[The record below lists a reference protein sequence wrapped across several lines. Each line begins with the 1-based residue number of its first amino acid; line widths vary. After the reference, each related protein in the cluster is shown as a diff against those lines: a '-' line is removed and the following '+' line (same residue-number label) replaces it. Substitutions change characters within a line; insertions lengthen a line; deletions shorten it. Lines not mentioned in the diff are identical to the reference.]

1 MDARRGK
8 SKPMTY
14 RLSLFATTL
23 VFLVVISTGL
33 VPHSTSAQAWGIS
46 NLTIEADRS
55 NYLGQCPTTIRLTGK
70 FEANQPFGVVNY
82 QFIHSDGT
90 SSAVSHLTINAK
102 GSFTVEETLRRDA
115 GWNDTIYLRVFLP
128 IPGRTA
134 ALPVDSNRIII
145 KGQCQEV
152 RAAPRQATTS
162 LGPATGRF
170 RGCGLLCRSR
180 RWRRPYLVFPARAVA
195 PVVLGSLAAGDG
207 LLPVPGRTPA
217 HSRFRGHAVG

>member
-1 MDARRGK
+1 MNHRFN
-8 SKPMTY
+8 
-14 RLSLFATTL
+14 LLATTL

-33 VPHSTSAQAWGIS
+33 VPRSSSAQAWGIS
-46 NLTIEADRS
+46 NLVVAADRPDYS
-55 NYLGQCPTTIRLTGK
+55 GPCPTTIRVTGK

-134 ALPVDSNRIII
+134 ALPVDSN
-145 KGQCQEV
+145 
-152 RAAPRQATTS
+152 
-162 LGPATGRF
+162 
-170 RGCGLLCRSR
+170 
-180 RWRRPYLVFPARAVA
+180 
-195 PVVLGSLAAGDG
+195 
-207 LLPVPGRTPA
+207 
-217 HSRFRGHAVG
+217 